1 MSNGVWFANYS
12 WNTSDRGSS
21 ESPPELRHLRWNYP
35 PYLSATLR
43 QKIIDGSKC
52 LNQITS
58 SDRAEKIFSNYLLWL
73 SVVVLLAEKAHNL
86 IELHQLLQ
94 SQLLVLPKRAKITLL
109 LSTTFSSF
117 ALEWGIELNGTGQL
131 FLCFCLDL
139 GLLIAMHCDIW
150 STGAWHPPLL
160 GIDKRELASNKL
172 TKYLL

>member
-1 MSNGVWFANYS
+1 MCQMVFGLLFL
-12 WNTSDRGSS
+12 NTSDRGSS

-35 PYLSATLR
+35 PYLSATLS

-94 SQLLVLPKRAKITLL
+94 SQLLVLPKRAKNYS
-109 LSTTFSSF
+109 STTFSSF
-117 ALEWGIELNGTGQL
+117 PLECGVELNGIGQL

-139 GLLIAMHCDIW
+139 GLLIAMHRDIW
-150 STGAWHPPLL
+150 STGAWHQPLL
-160 GIDKRELASNKL
+160 GIDKRELTSNKL